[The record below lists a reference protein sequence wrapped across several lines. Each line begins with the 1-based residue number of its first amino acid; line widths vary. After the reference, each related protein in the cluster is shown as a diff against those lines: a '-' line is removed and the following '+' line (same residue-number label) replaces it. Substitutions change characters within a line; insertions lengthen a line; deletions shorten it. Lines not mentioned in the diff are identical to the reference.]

1 MTHVIYCFKQIVEVN
16 DHVVCVVERQ
26 DVFQKVLASL
36 DELVTDPVYRPGD
49 RLPPEREL
57 AGRLGVSRTLV
68 RQALKL
74 LEAAGKVVSRM
85 GSGTY
90 VADMTRRTNPCLLS
104 CTVPNTVD
112 MAYLEKLVDL
122 RSLVE
127 EKIFLEFCARCT
139 EGQIDELVRLL
150 EENMREDLPGSELMG
165 LDMSFEEKVGEFVGN
180 DLLYCVQSQLHQ
192 TWIMAWTRYGYV
204 PESQEVLH
212 TEHLGLLQALHARDK
227 NEVSRRIVQHVKRAH
242 EECGDYRA

>member
-1 MTHVIYCFKQIVEVN
+1 MTNSKISTLHPI
-16 DHVVCVVERQ
+16 ERQ

-36 DELVTDPVYRPGD
+36 DALVSDPAWKPGD

-90 VADMTRRTNPCLLS
+90 LADMTHRTNPCLLS
-104 CTVPNTVD
+104 CTVPKTVD
-112 MAYLEKLVDL
+112 MAFLSKLVDL
-122 RSLVE
+122 RSVIE
-127 EKIFLEFCARCT
+127 EKIFLDFSSICT
-139 EGQIDELVRLL
+139 DEQLEELSTLL
-150 EENMREDLPGSELMG
+150 QENMRETLPGSELMG

-192 TWIMAWTRYGYV
+192 AWIMAWTRYGYV

-212 TEHLGLLQALHARDK
+212 REHLGLLQALHARDGR
-227 NEVSRRIVQHVKRAH
+227 EVSRRIVQHVKRAH
-242 EECGDYRA
+242 AEVHG

>member
-1 MTHVIYCFKQIVEVN
+1 MVTSKISTLHPI
-16 DHVVCVVERQ
+16 ERQ

-36 DELVTDPVYRPGD
+36 DALVSDPVYKPGD

-90 VADMTRRTNPCLLS
+90 VADMTHSGNPCLLS
-104 CTVPNTVD
+104 CTVPKTVD
-112 MAYLEKLVDL
+112 REFLRKLVDL
-122 RSLVE
+122 RSLIE
-127 EKIFLEFCARCT
+127 EKIFLEFCSTCT
-139 EGQIDELVRLL
+139 DAQLDELNTLVQ
-150 EENMREDLPGSELMG
+150 ENMREDLPGSELMG

-192 TWIMAWTRYGYV
+192 AWIMAWTNYGYV

-212 TEHLGLLQALHARDK
+212 KEHVGLLQALHDRDQK
-227 NEVSRRIVQHVKRAH
+227 EVSRRIVQHVKRAH
-242 EECGDYRA
+242 EESTDSTAQ